1 MKSRFKTCA
10 FRVAAALA
18 VGPLLAILVA
28 LSQSW
33 AAFPALGFT
42 EGRDVFLGHLLTKAI
57 DYGPGYF
64 LALLLWVACAR
75 LGARLASAIMV
86 GVLGFYVAPPV
97 YALIYLAHDSYWVWD
112 CLPTLF
118 LPRVGALVIG
128 AVLAIVMWVIAYW
141 RPTSTAR
148 IVAGS

>member
-1 MKSRFKTCA
+1 MA
-10 FRVAAALA
+10 Q
-18 VGPLLAILVA
+18 AI
-28 LSQSW
+28 
-33 AAFPALGFT
+33 
-42 EGRDVFLGHLLTKAI
+42 
-57 DYGPGYF
+57 F

-75 LGARLASAIMV
+75 LGARALASAIMV

-97 YALIYLAHDSYWVWD
+97 YALIDLAHDPYWVWD
-112 CLPTLF
+112 YLPTLF
-118 LPRVGALVIG
+118 LPRVSELVIG